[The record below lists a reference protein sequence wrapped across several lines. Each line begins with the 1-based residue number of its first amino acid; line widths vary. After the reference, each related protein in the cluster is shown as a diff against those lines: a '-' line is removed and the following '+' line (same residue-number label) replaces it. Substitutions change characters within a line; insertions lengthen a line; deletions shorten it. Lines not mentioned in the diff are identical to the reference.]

1 MTIKSIV
8 IILAWIIFQ
17 TSCSQKTEQKK
28 SELKSEQIKVKKDL
42 IPGKDDKVYQGTVN
56 LITQKDIDE
65 FGKNKYTFINGSM
78 NICDINSSEFS
89 KEEINLDALKSIR
102 IINGGLLI
110 TRLENLKSVRGL
122 ENLEK
127 VNGDF
132 VISGCGLNTISTFE
146 KLATISG
153 DLVFGN
159 NDFNEVKLTE
169 ITGFSNLTEVGSI
182 FISGNSGLQ
191 KLDAFHKIEKTK
203 TIQII
208 NTSLERVDNFKNLK
222 NVKNFSVEY
231 SSPLKEI
238 NLEKLENV
246 SGLFALNENTHYN
259 GQIRMPNIRKI
270 NHLFIIDNNGL
281 ENYCDFSSAIK
292 QNQIDT
298 LSASGNKIN
307 MTKEEI
313 LTKCK

>member
-1 MTIKSIV
+1 MTIKSFV
-8 IILAWIIFQ
+8 IILTCIIFQ
-17 TSCSQKTEQKK
+17 TSCSQKAEQKK
-28 SELKSEQIKVKKDL
+28 SEQTKVKIEL
-42 IPGKDDKVYQGTVN
+42 VPGKDDKVYQGTVN

-65 FGKNKYTFINGSM
+65 FGKNNYTFINGSM
-78 NICDINSSEFS
+78 NICDVNSSEYS

-102 IINGGLLI
+102 MINGGLLI
-110 TRLENLKSVRGL
+110 TRLENLKSVKGL

-132 VISGCGLNTISTFE
+132 VISGCGLSTISTFE

-153 DLVFGN
+153 DLAFGN
-159 NDFNEVKLTE
+159 NDFNNVKLTE

-222 NVKNFSVEY
+222 NVNNFSVEY
-231 SSPLKEI
+231 SLPLKEI
-238 NLEKLENV
+238 NLEKLETV
-246 SGLFALNENTHYN
+246 SGLFALNENTYYN
-259 GQIRMPNIRKI
+259 GKISIPNIRKI
-270 NHLFIIDNNGL
+270 NHLYIIDNNGL
-281 ENYCDFSSAIK
+281 ENYCDFLSVIK
-292 QNQIDT
+292 QNKVDT

-307 MTKEEI
+307 LTKEQI
-313 LTKCK
+313 IAKCK